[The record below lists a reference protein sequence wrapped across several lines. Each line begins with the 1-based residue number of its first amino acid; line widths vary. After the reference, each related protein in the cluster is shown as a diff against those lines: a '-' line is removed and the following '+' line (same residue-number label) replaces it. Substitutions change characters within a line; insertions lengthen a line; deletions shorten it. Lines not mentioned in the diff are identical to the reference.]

1 MPSSKSDP
9 AAATPDKATSSA
21 PPPKKPRVKRV
32 KGRKGA
38 LQVFNALPL
47 DLLYEICSNLDSAD
61 LFALSNTSKVLRAA
75 VTGPSSKQLWI
86 DARARIGLPELEVPL
101 DDLAYAQLMHGKGCT
116 FCDRKQAGKPDPFF
130 RARICSACL
139 KLHFASNDSA
149 HGNAALHRITDRDL
163 HPLTLS
169 CVNYTAPHGRNGRH
183 FYLPEVKKVNAEL
196 LVKFPP
202 SEITWQDR
210 LFASD
215 AFAGFDNIG
224 EPSTPFEAWYAE
236 GSKAREARKRDG
248 HAISDWIKKQ
258 ELAKS
263 MSKDDIR
270 KVRRQDIE
278 ARFAKQGFEAYEF
291 RSVAWSQNA
300 MLRKPEHLT
309 ERMWTNKV
317 EPVLKQVLLTE
328 RKAWRRSEFSEV
340 YYDLRRQHAQGNY
353 FPSAELFL
361 NLATVRPLLDDVSHN
376 TPACQ
381 LFKQH
386 RCAIVGELEGLLR
399 DRREGMVR
407 AIGQAYLAARDMQ
420 ASQLAAGTLSASN
433 APQDGPHNLDEVVI
447 DFPRLPPWIPRSDD
461 APLLGEDEQIIT
473 FLDNSPLANFECAHC
488 NRFFDHAGILS
499 HVASPYRCVAEQDA
513 KDMNLWAR
521 IRGRGG
527 FDTAPIKIDADIMM
541 LALKLKQI
549 VSRTPFDV
557 SAADARYD
565 AHGTGE
571 IDVPEAEKYF
581 VLLNCACGVRGW
593 DIGPGRHM
601 TVADAFYHCRRG
613 HSAPHHPRTNISGKS
628 FYTSALSRELKKQ
641 AALEGNPHYDPFG
654 YGDEFDCPGMFD
666 DSDLDG
672 FGHDMHDYDMHGYDG
687 FDYRMHD
694 MYDSDTGM
702 PMYGPYYEYGLES
715 EEDEESEADERCT
728 VM

>member
-21 PPPKKPRVKRV
+21 PPAKKPRAKRV

-86 DARARIGLPELEVPL
+86 DARANIGLPELEVPL
-101 DDLAYAQLMHGKGCT
+101 DDLAYAQLIHGKGCT

-130 RARICSACL
+130 RARICTACL
-139 KLHFASNDSA
+139 KLHFASKETALDI
-149 HGNAALHRITDRDL
+149 AALYKITGGKLHR
-163 HPLTLS
+163 LTLF
-169 CVNYTAPHGRNGRH
+169 CVNHTAH

-202 SEITWQDR
+202 SEATGQDT
-210 LFASD
+210 LSVSD
-215 AFAGFDNIG
+215 FIAGFDSTV
-224 EPSTPFEAWYAE
+224 EPSTPAEAWYAE
-236 GSKAREARKRDG
+236 GSKAREARERDG
-248 HAISDWIKKQ
+248 IAISDWIKKQ

-278 ARFAKQGFEAYEF
+278 ERFAKQGFEASEF
-291 RSVAWSQNA
+291 RSAAWSQNA
-300 MLRKPEHLT
+300 TLRKPEHLT

-317 EPVLKQVLLTE
+317 EATLKEVLLTE
-328 RKAWRRSEFSEV
+328 RKWRRRSGFVSV
-340 YYDLRRQHAQGNY
+340 YNDLKRQHAQGNY

-433 APQDGPHNLDEVVI
+433 APQDGPVNLDEVVI

-461 APLLGEDEQIIT
+461 APLVGEDEQIII
-473 FLDNSPLANFECAHC
+473 FLDNSPLANFECARC
-488 NRFFDHAGILS
+488 SRSFDHAGILS
-499 HVASPYRCVAEQDA
+499 HVSRLCSGTPEPDA
-513 KDMNLWAR
+513 KDMNLWGR

-527 FDTAPIKIDADIMM
+527 FDTAPIKIDADVMT

-549 VSRTPFDV
+549 VAKAPLEV

-565 AHGTGE
+565 DLDEYE
-571 IDVPEAEKYF
+571 IDIPEAEKYDLGF
-581 VLLNCACGVRGW
+581 TCACVAKGW
-593 DIGPGRHM
+593 FTRPGHHM
-601 TVADAFYHCRRG
+601 TVAVAFQHCRRDHSAPDPSAELRVKCLYSDAFYR
-613 HSAPHHPRTNISGKS
+613 K
-628 FYTSALSRELKKQ
+628 YKKQ
-641 AALEGNPHYDPFG
+641 AALTRRPQLDPFG
-654 YGDEFDCPGMFD
+654 LGDQ
-666 DSDLDG
+666 LD
-672 FGHDMHDYDMHGYDG
+672 
-687 FDYRMHD
+687 
-694 MYDSDTGM
+694 YDSDVEGYPYSFAYDRYDSDDGM
-702 PMYGPYYEYGLES
+702 HGGGPHYEYD
-715 EEDEESEADERCT
+715 EDESDVDERCL